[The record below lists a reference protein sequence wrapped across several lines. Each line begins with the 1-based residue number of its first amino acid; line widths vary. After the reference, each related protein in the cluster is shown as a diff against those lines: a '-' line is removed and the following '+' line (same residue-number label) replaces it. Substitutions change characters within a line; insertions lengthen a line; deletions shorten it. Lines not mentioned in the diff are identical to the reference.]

1 MKQAKKAH
9 DAHENDIKQLQKEL
23 DDVER
28 KREEFEEMCEQ
39 ESQSQGKDLSL
50 EDGQVRNKIYFM
62 GLGDETQGVS
72 CITKR
77 SIRQLIW
84 TEKQRI

>member
-62 GLGDETQGVS
+62 GWVMKLRVS
-72 CITKR
+72 VVLL
-77 SIRQLIW
+77 SG
-84 TEKQRI
+84 

>member
-28 KREEFEEMCEQ
+28 KKEEYDEMCEQ
-39 ESQSQGKDLSL
+39 ESQSRGKDLSL
-50 EDGQVRNKIYFM
+50 EDGQVRNKNNFM
-62 GLGDETQGVS
+62 VHGDEIKS
-72 CITKR
+72 
-77 SIRQLIW
+77 
-84 TEKQRI
+84 

>member
-9 DAHENDIKQLQKEL
+9 EAHENDIKQLQKEL

-39 ESQSQGKDLSL
+39 ELQSQGKDLSL
-50 EDGQVRNKIYFM
+50 EDDQVIE
-62 GLGDETQGVS
+62 L
-72 CITKR
+72 
-77 SIRQLIW
+77 QLH
-84 TEKQRI
+84 

>member
-28 KREEFEEMCEQ
+28 KREEFEEVCEQ

-50 EDGQVRNKIYFM
+50 EDDQVF
-62 GLGDETQGVS
+62 T
-72 CITKR
+72 ITTLVILVMI
-77 SIRQLIW
+77 SYG
-84 TEKQRI
+84 T

>member
-9 DAHENDIKQLQKEL
+9 EAHENDIKQLQKEL

-39 ESQSQGKDLSL
+39 ELQSQGKDLSL
-50 EDGQVRNKIYFM
+50 EDGQVIELNNRPNSRECSKVY
-62 GLGDETQGVS
+62 S
-72 CITKR
+72 N
-77 SIRQLIW
+77 
-84 TEKQRI
+84 